1 MRFKMTIS
9 LNIFRF
15 FKIFFPVAPLRLMAM
30 KNGERDARLA
40 MPVVGPNLTNVRNQ
54 MRQWQICLIS
64 ISYIKEKR
72 IILNDDSIKS
82 TGL

>member
-1 MRFKMTIS
+1 
-9 LNIFRF
+9 
-15 FKIFFPVAPLRLMAM
+15 M

-54 MRQWQICLIS
+54 IGQWQICLIS